1 MHRPQ
6 APRTW
11 AALVLGLTILVLA
24 IGVTLSRSPPTV
36 ARSNLVN
43 TPNQFQVVAERPFT
57 ACQGGETLPAHV
69 TAIRLSLDTV
79 LGPELKLRVLKDSHV
94 LTTGKRGAG
103 WTAADVTIPVNPL
116 TTSVRDVSICFS
128 FVAKDESVNLTG
140 EPIRSPAHPVRNEAG
155 LIKIEYLRPGGTAW
169 WSRISEIA
177 DRMGFGHAWGGTWLA
192 PALALAMAAIAAV
205 VAWSAIRFVR

>member
-1 MHRPQ
+1 MHRLQ

-11 AALVLGLTILVLA
+11 VALALSLVVLVLA

-43 TPNQFQVVAERPFT
+43 TPTQFQTVVERPFE

-79 LGPELKLRVLKDSHV
+79 LGPAIKVKVRRGKRV
-94 LTTGKRGAG
+94 LTTGERGTG
-103 WTAADVTIPVNPL
+103 WTAADVTVPVKPL
-116 TTSVRDVSICFS
+116 ARGARGVSVCFA
-128 FVAKDESVNLTG
+128 FVAKYESVNLTG
-140 EPIRSPAHPVRNEAG
+140 ERAASGGAG
-155 LIKIEYLRPGGTAW
+155 RIKIEYLRPGEEAW
-169 WSRISEIA
+169 WSRVSAIA
-177 DRMGFGHAWGGTWLA
+177 DHMAFGHAWSGAWLA
-192 PALALAMAAIAAV
+192 PALALAMAAIVAA

>member
-11 AALVLGLTILVLA
+11 AALALSLTILVLA

-36 ARSNLVN
+36 ARSNLV
-43 TPNQFQVVAERPFT
+43 TTSTQFQTVAERRFT

-69 TAIRLSLDTV
+69 TAIRLSLDAV
-79 LGPELKLRVLKDSHV
+79 LGPALELRVLQGRRV
-94 LTTGKRGAG
+94 LTTGERGAG
-103 WTAADVTIPVNPL
+103 WTAGDVTIPVKPL
-116 TTSVRDVSICFS
+116 ATSARDVSICFT
-128 FVAKDESVNLTG
+128 FTAKDESVNLVG
-140 EPIRSPAHPVRNEAG
+140 EPVRSAAHPTRNEAG
-155 LIKIEYLRPGGTAW
+155 LVKIEYLRPGDAAW

-177 DRMGFGHAWGGTWLA
+177 DRMGVGHAWSGAWLA
-192 PALALAMAAIAAV
+192 PALALAMAVIAAA

>member
-11 AALVLGLTILVLA
+11 VALALSLTILVLA
-24 IGVTLSRSPPTV
+24 LGVTLSRSPTTV

-43 TPNQFQVVAERPFT
+43 TPTQFQTVTEQPFT

-79 LGPELKLRVLKDSHV
+79 LGPALKLRVLQGTRV
-94 LTTGKRGAG
+94 LTSGERAAG
-103 WTAADVTIPVNPL
+103 WTAADVTVPVKPL
-116 TTSVRDVSICFS
+116 ASGAQNVSICFT
-128 FVAKDESVNLTG
+128 FVAKDESINLTG
-140 EPIRSPAHPVRNEAG
+140 EPVRSAAHPSRNEAG
-155 LIKIEYLRPGGTAW
+155 LIKIEYVRPGDRRW

-177 DRMGFGHAWGGTWLA
+177 DHMAFGHAWSGAWLA
-192 PALALAMAAIAAV
+192 PALALALVVIVAV
-205 VAWSAIRFVR
+205 VGYSATRFAR